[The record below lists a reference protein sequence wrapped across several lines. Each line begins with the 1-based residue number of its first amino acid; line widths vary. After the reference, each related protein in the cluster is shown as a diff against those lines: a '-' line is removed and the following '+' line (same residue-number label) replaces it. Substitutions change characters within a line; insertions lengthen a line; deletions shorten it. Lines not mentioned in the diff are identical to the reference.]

1 MRKPAKFK
9 TAKWALKKR
18 RFRLFSGR
26 FTAASLGETAN
37 RTYGAA
43 VADID
48 RDGDLDVILS
58 NDLPERKLIFKNDG
72 KGRFIAAGSW
82 GEAIG
87 QLAM

>member
-1 MRKPAKFK
+1 MRKAAKFK

-43 VADID
+43 VAT
-48 RDGDLDVILS
+48 
-58 NDLPERKLIFKNDG
+58 
-72 KGRFIAAGSW
+72 
-82 GEAIG
+82 
-87 QLAM
+87 